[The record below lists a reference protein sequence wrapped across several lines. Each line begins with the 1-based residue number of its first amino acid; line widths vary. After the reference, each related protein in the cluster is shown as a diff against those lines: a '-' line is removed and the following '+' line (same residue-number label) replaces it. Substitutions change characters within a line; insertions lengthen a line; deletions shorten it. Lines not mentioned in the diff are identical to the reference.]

1 MKNTL
6 ILFVL
11 SAFAYSCKTYEKVDY
26 LDSWR
31 DKWNVKYQIIC
42 TKTYLRKND
51 SLVKIKVDTLKR
63 DPNTLNENDIFTK

>member
-1 MKNTL
+1 MKRTIFL
-6 ILFVL
+6 LFSIFL
-11 SAFAYSCKTYEKVDY
+11 LSCKTYEKVDY

-31 DKWNVKYQIIC
+31 DKWNVKYQVVR

-63 DPNTLNENDIFTK
+63 DPNTLNENDIFAK

>member
-1 MKNTL
+1 MIHKSILLFLVL
-6 ILFVL
+6 ILT
-11 SAFAYSCKTYEKVDY
+11 SCKTYEKATY
-26 LDSWR
+26 LESWT

-63 DPNTLNENDIFTK
+63 DPNILNENDIFTK